1 MANIKTDGL
10 DDLIRQMED
19 IGANVD
25 AAIGEAVY
33 KGAGIVADAIRQEVR
48 NIPKNANLTDKE
60 RQGLLDG
67 IGIAKMENR
76 DGLRNVRIGFNG
88 YNEQVTK
95 KYPKGTA
102 NALIARAVSKGTY
115 FRSSYNFI
123 AKAVK
128 KSKDNA
134 LKEMAVVFDNKI
146 NSLNQK

>member
-95 KYPKGTA
+95 KYPKGTP
-102 NALIARAVSKGTY
+102 NALIARAVAKGTY
-115 FRSSYNFI
+115 FRSAYNLI
-123 AKAVK
+123 AKATK

-134 LKEMAVVFDNKI
+134 IKEMSQVFDAKI
-146 NSLNQK
+146 NSIK